1 MTTEIKKVPKGAKWL
16 FMRARVNVIKNGRFD
31 LEIHL
36 IDESGELVAICKHAA
51 VVVEGPLTGRPDEI
65 RKLYKL

>member
-31 LEIHL
+31 MEVHL
-36 IDESGELVAICKHAA
+36 VDEGGELVAICKHAA
-51 VVVEGPLTGRPDEI
+51 VVVDWAFSGKPEEL